1 MIKFAGVE
9 GLVGFVGSVI
19 VFGLTGF
26 TGFTG
31 FTGVTGAG
39 VMHSFPFQTSPVLQT
54 MQVTPLK

>member
-1 MIKFAGVE
+1 MIKFAGVG

-19 VFGLTGF
+19 VFGLTGL
-26 TGFTG
+26 TG